1 MSMIFQGM
9 QTPTDIR
16 VRKAVNGGFIVE
28 MTIFDPHAEQSCQ
41 RHGIKGK
48 VFEKLDDAMAEIYA
62 YLRDGKGCLCEDCNH
77 A

>member
-16 VRKAVNGGFIVE
+16 IRKAVNGGFLVE
-28 MTIFDPHAEQSCQ
+28 MIIFDPHAEQSCQ
-41 RHGIKGK
+41 RHGVKGQ
-48 VFEKLDDAMAEIYA
+48 VFEKLEDAMAATHA
-62 YLRDGKGCLCEDCNH
+62 YLSAGRGCLCEDCDH